1 MADASVSQMVFFIAA
16 VLVAGS
22 MAGVFISVSNS
33 MSHTIEQRGDS
44 MSTQLQ
50 TDITIINDP
59 VVVPYSDGNLTL
71 YVKNTGTS
79 TLSENSLTILVDG
92 EFYNATSITSS
103 NSDQKW
109 LPEKVLTIQLDVH
122 LNTGDH
128 SAKVVTESGIN
139 DVLQFRIN

>member
-92 EFYNATSITSS
+92 EFYNATRITSS

-109 LPEKVLTIQLDVH
+109 LPEKVLTIQLEVY
-122 LNTGDH
+122 LNPGDH
-128 SAKVVTESGIN
+128 SAKVVTASGIN